1 MKNEFAKIKDAF
13 SKLNFILTGEQK
25 KYSIVVFILSIISA
39 LLEMLGVSIIYP
51 LLQAFLNPEGLLNEP
66 YIRPF
71 AQALHLNSYRQ
82 VICLVCV
89 AIIVLYILK
98 NAYGVFFVWVSN
110 KYAYK
115 IQRELSVRILVA
127 YMKQGY
133 GFFSENSSARL
144 LRGLGA
150 DVSSVYF
157 IINQTFGLLSKVF
170 TIIGIAVLI
179 IIVTPSLSLFLLLL
193 VAFCFILTQLIF
205 RKSMKKYGM
214 LAREYNYKCN
224 QASLEAIQG
233 SKEVLVTNRQDYFI
247 NQYQKCMEGSNR
259 ASIKNAIGAAAPAYL
274 IEAICVSGLMIVVA
288 VQALSSNEIASM
300 LSQLSVIAVAAF
312 RILPSLGAV
321 LSAVN
326 SIVYHAPALG
336 AAYDT
341 LYMVKELEKQEE
353 NEEKIEEQE
362 LANIKFQNELVISN
376 ITFKYPSRDVN
387 VLEKLNLK
395 IKKGTSV
402 AFIGASGAGKT
413 TLADIIL
420 NLLKPQQGEIMMD
433 SYNINMLKGQW
444 NKIIG
449 YVPQSVYLTDASIRR
464 NIAFGIAEEE
474 IDDERVW
481 KALEMAQLKDFVQ
494 NLPLQLDT
502 LVGEWGVQFSGGQR
516 QRVAIARA
524 LYGEPDILILDE
536 ATAALDNDTE
546 AAVMDAIDA
555 LQGVK
560 TLIIVAHRLTTIR
573 NCDEIYEIKD
583 GKAIRRS
590 KEEIFSN

>member
-420 NLLKPQQGEIMMD
+420 NLLKPQQ
-433 SYNINMLKGQW
+433 
-444 NKIIG
+444 
-449 YVPQSVYLTDASIRR
+449 
-464 NIAFGIAEEE
+464 
-474 IDDERVW
+474 
-481 KALEMAQLKDFVQ
+481 
-494 NLPLQLDT
+494 
-502 LVGEWGVQFSGGQR
+502 
-516 QRVAIARA
+516 
-524 LYGEPDILILDE
+524 
-536 ATAALDNDTE
+536 
-546 AAVMDAIDA
+546 
-555 LQGVK
+555 
-560 TLIIVAHRLTTIR
+560 
-573 NCDEIYEIKD
+573 
-583 GKAIRRS
+583 
-590 KEEIFSN
+590 